1 MNIDNLCDLLLD
13 SLKDAKYNESTI
25 FNYEG
30 VIRRFKAFCKEH
42 GVAEYTPEFGQLYA
56 DDVISIKTGKFSKQR
71 YFSQGRFIRLLDSYL
86 NTGSFDLAA
95 AKRGRFSPSN
105 KPHLK
110 IYDDF
115 VSFLRMR
122 YDRESTIL
130 FYDYQMLYFLQYLD
144 GCGIYETDDITAQ
157 VVHGYMASL
166 EQNRQRGA
174 LCGLNLIL
182 KYLERNDL
190 SDAIKGIHA
199 FRSRRIIPTL
209 TADELSRL
217 DGVLNSPDV
226 NRKDAAIV
234 MIGLTT
240 GIRAV
245 DLINLRL
252 SDIDWNSETISFTQS
267 KTGNLVCIPL
277 TVSVG
282 NAIARYIVEE
292 RPGAPNDYLFVREL
306 APFGPLCGHSSCYV
320 CVKRVFEQA
329 GISKDGHIWG
339 THMLRHNAAST
350 MVKNGVPIETIAA
363 VLDHSDTDSADIYIT
378 TDEERLRECVLPLAD
393 IMREVV
399 S

>member
-1 MNIDNLCDLLLD
+1 MNIDNLCGLLLD

-42 GVAEYTPEFGQLYA
+42 GATEYTPEFGQLYA

-71 YFSQGRFIRLLDSYL
+71 YFSQGRFIRLLNSYL

-95 AKRGRFSPSN
+95 TKRGRFSPSN
-105 KPHLK
+105 KPHLET
-110 IYDDF
+110 YDGF
-115 VSFLRMR
+115 VSFLRKR
-122 YDRESTIL
+122 YDRESTVL

-157 VVHGYMASL
+157 DVHGYMASL
-166 EQNRQRGA
+166 EQSRQRGA

-182 KYLERNDL
+182 KYLERDDL

-217 DGVLNSPDV
+217 DSVLDSPDV
-226 NRKDAAIV
+226 SRKDAAIV
-234 MIGLTT
+234 TIGLAT

-252 SDIDWNSETISFTQS
+252 SDIDWNNETISFTQS
-267 KTGNLVCIPL
+267 KTGNPVCIPL

-292 RPGAPNDYLFVREL
+292 RPEAPNDYLFVREL
-306 APFGPLCGHSSCYV
+306 APFGPLGGHSSCYV
-320 CVKRVFEQA
+320 CVKRVFERA
-329 GISKDGHIWG
+329 GISKDGRIWG

-363 VLDHSDTDSADIYIT
+363 VLGHSDTDSADVYIT